1 MIERVERELEQIRQ
15 LLKEPDAQNLAVVN
29 EKLRH
34 AAEMLGELSTEVAA
48 AGCDSRTR
56 AFFLQ
61 LPRQVTAIR
70 ALLDAPHKF
79 FAALQEFR
87 AANFGAYERNGELR
101 TLICSSRTLAQL

>member
-1 MIERVERELEQIRQ
+1 MIERVERELEQIRD
-15 LLKEPDAQNLAVVN
+15 LLKAPDAENLAAVN
-29 EKLRH
+29 EKLRC
-34 AAEMLGELSTEVAA
+34 AAAMLGELSGEVAA

-56 AFFLQ
+56 AFFVR

-79 FAALQEFR
+79 FAALQELR

-101 TLICSSRTLAQL
+101 TFICSSRTLAQL